1 MARPTP
7 IADALSAPY
16 WDNVAQGRFTLP
28 RCTACSRFHFYP
40 RPACPHCGAETLTW
54 TAASGRGSVY
64 SFSIVQRAPSAAF
77 AGDVPYVVAIVATDE
92 GPHLMS
98 RVVGVRP
105 DEVRIG
111 MRVRVRVEAQGDA
124 PMLPLFE
131 FDPNDAVVT
140 TAGAA
145 ARSTPT

>member
-1 MARPTP
+1 MTRPAP

-16 WDNVAQGRFTLP
+16 WDHVAQGRFALP
-28 RCTACSRFHFYP
+28 RCTACGRFHFYP
-40 RPACPHCGAETLTW
+40 RPACPHCGGETFTW
-54 TAASGRGSVY
+54 TEPSGRGSVY

-77 AGDVPYVVAIVATDE
+77 AGEVPYVVAIVATDE

-111 MRVRVRVEAQGDA
+111 VRVRVRVEAQGDA

-131 FDPNDAVVT
+131 LDPDASGV
-140 TAGAA
+140 A
-145 ARSTPT
+145 ARSATT